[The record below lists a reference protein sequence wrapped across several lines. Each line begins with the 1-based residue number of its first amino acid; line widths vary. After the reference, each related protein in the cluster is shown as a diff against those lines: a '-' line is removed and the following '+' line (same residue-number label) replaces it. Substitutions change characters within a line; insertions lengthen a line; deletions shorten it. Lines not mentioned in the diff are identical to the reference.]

1 MKILVT
7 GAGGFLGF
15 HILKLFEKQKKNYQL
30 FAQYNKKKP
39 FGLKKTTKLI
49 KTDLTKINFTDHY
62 DLIIHCASKTPVNS
76 QNDKIIYYENI
87 NSLKTILKKI
97 SFDKFVFMSSVS
109 VYGSHRGIVLNERTK
124 FKPNDSYAKS
134 KIKCEKLLE
143 VFSKKKRKKI
153 FVFRLPAAVGYKSH
167 SNFISNIMK
176 AYKENINNLISVSN
190 KEDLFNNTV
199 HTKEIFNFIKIV
211 VNRKT
216 RFFYNVFVLG
226 AKDAI
231 SLKNLISIYD
241 KFFKKKI
248 KFNFIENKN
257 KNNLINIS
265 KAIRF
270 GFKPIRTSSTILNML
285 KDNS

>member
-7 GAGGFLGF
+7 GVGGFLGF

-30 FAQYNKKKP
+30 FGQFNKKKP

-62 DLIIHCASKTPVNS
+62 DLVVHCASKTPVNS
-76 QNDKIIYYENI
+76 KNDKIIYYDNI
-87 NSLKTILKKI
+87 NSLKNILKKI

-109 VYGSHRGIVLNERTK
+109 VYGSYSGIVLSEKTK
-124 FKPNDSYAKS
+124 FKANDYYGRS

-143 VFSKKKRKKI
+143 IFSKKKRKNI
-153 FVFRLPAAVGYKSH
+153 FVFRLPAAVGFKSH
-167 SNFISNIMK
+167 SNFISNIMN
-176 AYKENINNLISVSN
+176 AFKENKHNLISISN
-190 KEDLFNNTV
+190 KEDFFNNTV
-199 HTKEIFNFIKIV
+199 HAKEIFNFIKIFI
-211 VNRKT
+211 NKKT

-231 SLKNLISIYD
+231 RLKNLISIYE

-248 KFNFIENKN
+248 KFKFIENKN
-257 KNNLINIS
+257 KNNLIDIS

-270 GFKPIRTSSTILNML
+270 GFKPIKTSTTILNML